1 MSESTFDY
9 QKVKQDLRHPFL
21 SLSNHV
27 IHELA
32 HITQYHRSY
41 SEMLEWTFEFRI
53 FHLIRPI
60 RFKDLYTYY

>member
-1 MSESTFDY
+1 MSESTFDH
-9 QKVKQDLRHPFL
+9 QNVKQDLRHPFL

-41 SEMLEWTFEFRI
+41 SEMLEWTFEFLE
-53 FHLIRPI
+53 FS
-60 RFKDLYTYY
+60 T